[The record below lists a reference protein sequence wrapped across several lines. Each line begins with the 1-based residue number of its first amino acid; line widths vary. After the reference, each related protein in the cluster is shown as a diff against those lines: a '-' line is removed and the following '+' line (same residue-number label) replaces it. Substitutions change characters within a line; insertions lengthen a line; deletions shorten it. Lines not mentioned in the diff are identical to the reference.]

1 MNRPPANSF
10 STRLGFDRRTP
21 CVSALANLA
30 RHTSRDTV
38 LIASVTPGVG
48 TAGESGEGRF
58 TSEDVDGLSTVVH
71 ELGARHLDLVLHGSG
86 SGLGAASDLV
96 SLLRGRYDSI
106 RALVPETA
114 LSIMTLIALVCDTVI
129 TPETALLG
137 ASEDPHEE
145 HISSARAA
153 DWLARHCTQP
163 DLSQRI
169 ELAKLMFS
177 EEESSRSPITA
188 SHARDLGLRIH
199 LVGDRSG
206 IGLDLEA
213 LGHPIGDAFRNDT
226 LIKIIE
232 NHRGAFYTVEA

>member
-1 MNRPPANSF
+1 MNLPPANRLR
-10 STRLGFDRRTP
+10 TRLGVDRTTP
-21 CVSALANLA
+21 RASALANLA

-38 LIASVTPGVG
+38 LIASVISWAGA
-48 TAGESGEGRF
+48 AGESGEGRF

-71 ELGARHLDLVLHGSG
+71 EPGTRHLDLVLHGSG
-86 SGLGAASDLV
+86 SGLGAASELV

-106 RALVPETA
+106 RALVPESA
-114 LSIMTLIALVCDTVI
+114 LSIMSLIALSCDTVI

-137 ASEDPHEE
+137 ASEAPHEAY
-145 HISSARAA
+145 ISSAEAA
-153 DWLARHCTQP
+153 DWLARRCTQP
-163 DLSQRI
+163 DLSHRV
-169 ELAKLMFS
+169 ELAKLIFS

-199 LVGDRSG
+199 VVGDRSG

-213 LGHPIGDAFRNDT
+213 LGQAIGDAFRRDT

-232 NHRGAFYTVEA
+232 SHRGAFYSVEA